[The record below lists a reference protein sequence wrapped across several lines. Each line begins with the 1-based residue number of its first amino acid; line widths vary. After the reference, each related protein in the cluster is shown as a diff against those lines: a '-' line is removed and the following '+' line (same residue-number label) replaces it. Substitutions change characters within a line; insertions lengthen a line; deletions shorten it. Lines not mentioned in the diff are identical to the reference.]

1 MRLKLAL
8 AIITLL
14 FVLGSCKK
22 DNYLTL
28 PATNN
33 PPKTLPKTP
42 LSFTL
47 ANTLQSNMVIQRNKP
62 LNIWGTAAASSKIIL
77 KTSWLT
83 DSVSTTADASGN
95 WELSINIGS
104 ANATPQT
111 ITATVVG
118 GKSISLKNIL
128 IGDVWICSGQ
138 SNMVM
143 QVDSIA
149 PFQGVTNYKSEIAAA
164 NYPNI
169 RVLTLQTDY
178 KVNPVDTLSSPASW
192 TVCSPQTAGDI
203 SGVAYYFARK
213 LNIDMNVPIGIIV
226 SAVDGT
232 SCEAWTNE
240 AAFEANPDLAVY
252 AGINNATALY
262 NGMISPLKTLS
273 ITGFIWYQ
281 GENNKT
287 NNPVS
292 DYTKLNSALIVGWRA
307 IFNQG
312 NLPFYLVQ
320 MPPFAQDYFTT
331 TPVGGDLTED
341 SYAKFREAQANVL
354 NVLNTGMAITMDVGE
369 PNNQHPPDKK
379 PVGERLALLA
389 EKNTYNQSVQ
399 CYGPQYSSYVIN
411 SNTVTISFKNSSGL
425 NTINNLPLNQYF
437 YIAGNNQVFERANAQ
452 IVNDQIVLTAPANFS
467 LPIMA
472 IRYAFTEAPVTN
484 LQNSA
489 GLPMEPF
496 RTDNWSN

>member
-1 MRLKLAL
+1 MRLKLTL

-14 FVLGSCKK
+14 FILGSCKK
-22 DNYLTL
+22 DNRF
-28 PATNN
+28 PQPEKNN
-33 PPKTLPKTP
+33 LPKAQ
-42 LSFTL
+42 LGFTL
-47 ANTLQSNMVIQRNKP
+47 ANTLRNNMVIQRNKP
-62 LNIWGTAAASSKIIL
+62 LKVWGTATASSKISL

-83 DSVSTTADASGN
+83 DSVSTTADASGS
-95 WELSINIGS
+95 WEISINVGS

-149 PFQGVTNYKSEIAAA
+149 PFQGVTNYKTEIAGA
-164 NYPNI
+164 NYPSI
-169 RVLTLQTDY
+169 CVLTLQSDY
-178 KVNPVDTLSSPASW
+178 ETNPVDTLSNPASW
-192 TVCSPQTAGDI
+192 AVCSPQTAGNI

-213 LNIDMNVPIGIIV
+213 LNTDLNVPIGIIV

-240 AAFEANPDLAVY
+240 AAFQANPYLASY
-252 AGINNATALY
+252 SGINYATQLY
-262 NGMISPLKTLS
+262 NGMISPLKDLS

-281 GENNKT
+281 GENNKA

-312 NLPFYLVQ
+312 NLPFYFVQ
-320 MPPFAQDYFTT
+320 MPAFAQDYYTSI
-331 TPVGGDLTED
+331 PVGGDPVKD

-369 PNNQHPPDKK
+369 PDNQHPPDKK

-389 EKNTYNQSVQ
+389 EMNTYSENVQ
-399 CYGPQYSSYVIN
+399 CYGPQFSSYAIN
-411 SNTVTISFKNSSGL
+411 NNTVTISFKNSSGL
-425 NTINNLPLNQYF
+425 NTANNPALNQYF
-437 YIAGNNQVFERANAQ
+437 FIAGNDRVFERANAQ
-452 IVNDQIVLTAPANFS
+452 IVNDQIVLTAPANFT
-467 LPIMA
+467 LPVMA
-472 IRYAFTEAPVTN
+472 IRYAFTDAPVTN

-496 RTDNWSN
+496 RTDSWSN

>member
-1 MRLKLAL
+1 MRLKLTL

-22 DNYLTL
+22 DNHFPQPVNKPL
-28 PATNN
+28 PIASN
-33 PPKTLPKTP
+33 
-42 LSFTL
+42 FTI

-62 LNIWGTAAASSKIIL
+62 LQVWGTATALSKIIL

-83 DSVSTTADASGN
+83 DSISTTTDASGS
-95 WELSINIGS
+95 WELSVNVGS

-118 GKSISLKNIL
+118 GKSISLKNVL

-143 QVDSIA
+143 QVDSIS
-149 PFQGVTNYKSEIAAA
+149 PFQGVTNYKAEIAAA
-164 NYPNI
+164 NYPDI
-169 RVLTLQTDY
+169 RVLTLQADY
-178 KVNPVDTLSSPASW
+178 ETNPVDTLSHKASW
-192 TVCSPQTAGDI
+192 TVCSPQTAGEI

-213 LNIDMNVPIGIIV
+213 LNTDLTVPIGIIV

-232 SCEAWTNE
+232 SCEAWTSE
-240 AAFEANPDLAVY
+240 ASFTANPYLNTY
-252 AGINNATALY
+252 ATINNATQLY

-273 ITGFIWYQ
+273 ISGFIWYQ
-281 GENNKT
+281 GENNKYDD
-287 NNPVS
+287 PVS

-312 NLPFYLVQ
+312 NLPFYFVQ
-320 MPPFAQDYFTT
+320 MPPFAQDYYAT
-331 TPVGGDLTED
+331 TPIGGDITKD
-341 SYAKFREAQANVL
+341 TYAKFREAQANVL
-354 NVLNTGMAITMDVGE
+354 NIVNTGMAITMDVGE
-369 PNNQHPPDKK
+369 PANQHPPDKK

-389 EKNTYNQSVQ
+389 EKNMYNQNVQ
-399 CYGPQYSSYVIN
+399 CYGPQYSAYTIN
-411 SNTVTISFKNSSGL
+411 NNTVTISFKNGSGL
-425 NTINNLPLNQYF
+425 NTINNAALNQYF
-437 YIAGNNQVFERANAQ
+437 FISGNDRNFIKANAQ
-452 IVNDQIVLTAPANFS
+452 IVNDQIVLTAPSNFT
-467 LPIMA
+467 LPIVA
-472 IRYAFTEAPVTN
+472 IRYAFTDAPVTN

-496 RTDNWSN
+496 RTDSWSN

>member
-14 FVLGSCKK
+14 FILGSCKK
-22 DNYLTL
+22 DNHSPL
-28 PATNN
+28 PVINN
-33 PPKTLPKTP
+33 PPPA
-42 LSFTL
+42 SVGFTI

-62 LNIWGTAAASSKIIL
+62 LKIWGTATASSQITINA
-77 KTSWLT
+77 SWIT
-83 DSVSTTADASGN
+83 AAVTTTTNSSGIWTVNINVGGANTTA
-95 WELSINIGS
+95 
-104 ANATPQT
+104 QT
-111 ITATVVG
+111 ITASVG
-118 GKSISLKNIL
+118 GSKSISLKNIL

-143 QVDSIA
+143 QVDAIA
-149 PFQGVTNYKSEIAAA
+149 PFQGVTNYEAEIAAA

-169 RVLTLQTDY
+169 RILTPQTDY
-178 KVNPVDTLSSPASW
+178 EINPVDTLSHPTLW

-213 LNIDMNVPIGIIV
+213 LNTDLNVPIGIIV

-240 AAFEANPDLAVY
+240 AAFQANTYLASY
-252 AGINNATALY
+252 SGINNATQLY
-262 NGMISPLKTLS
+262 NGMISPLKELS

-281 GENNKT
+281 GENNKN

-312 NLPFYLVQ
+312 NLPFYFVQ

-331 TPVGGDLTED
+331 TPVGGDPTED

-354 NVLNTGMAITMDVGE
+354 NVTNTGMAITMDVGD
-369 PNNQHPPDKK
+369 PANQHPPDKK

-389 EKNTYNQSVQ
+389 EKNTYSQNVQ
-399 CYGPQYSSYVIN
+399 CYGPQFSNYTIN
-411 SNTVTISFKNSSGL
+411 NNTVTISFKNGSGL
-425 NTINNLPLNQYF
+425 NTINNQSVKQYF
-437 YIAGNNQVFERANAQ
+437 FIAGNNQVFEQANAQ
-452 IVNDQIVLTAPANFS
+452 IVNDQIVVTAPANFT

-472 IRYAFTEAPVTN
+472 IRYAFTDAPVTN
-484 LQNSA
+484 LQNA
-489 GLPMEPF
+489 ADLPMEPF
-496 RTDNWSN
+496 RTDSWSN

>member
-1 MRLKLAL
+1 MRLKLTL

-22 DNYLTL
+22 DNHSPL
-28 PATNN
+28 PVINN
-33 PPKTLPKTP
+33 PSPASV
-42 LSFTL
+42 SFTM

-62 LNIWGTAAASSKIIL
+62 LTVWGTAVASSPITINA
-77 KTSWLT
+77 SWIT
-83 DSVSTTADASGN
+83 GAVNTIADASGN
-95 WELSINIGS
+95 WTVNINVGEANTS
-104 ANATPQT
+104 AQT
-111 ITATVVG
+111 ITASASG
-118 GKSISLKNIL
+118 SKSISLKNIL

-169 RVLTLQTDY
+169 RVLTPQTDY
-178 KVNPVDTLSSPASW
+178 ETNPVDTLSQPALW

-213 LNIDMNVPIGIIV
+213 LNTDLNVPIGIIV

-232 SCEAWTNE
+232 SCEAWINE
-240 AAFEANPDLAVY
+240 AAFQANPYLVSY
-252 AGINNATALY
+252 AGINNATQLY
-262 NGMISPLKTLS
+262 NGMISPLKDLS

-307 IFNQG
+307 ILNQG

-331 TPVGGDLTED
+331 TPVGGDPTKD

-354 NVLNTGMAITMDVGE
+354 NVLNTGMAITMDVGD
-369 PNNQHPPDKK
+369 PANQHPPDKK

-389 EKNTYNQSVQ
+389 ETNTYNQNVQ
-399 CYGPQYSSYVIN
+399 CYGPQFWSYSIN
-411 SNTVTISFKNSSGL
+411 NTTATISFKNGAGL
-425 NTINNLPLNQYF
+425 NTINNQPLKQYF
-437 YIAGNNQVFERANAQ
+437 FVAGSDQNFVKANAQ
-452 IVNDQIVLTAPANFS
+452 IVNDQIVLTAPAGFIA
-467 LPIMA
+467 PIVA
-472 IRYAFTEAPVTN
+472 IRYAFTDAPVTN

-496 RTDNWSN
+496 RTDNWGN